1 MKPAWRSVPGSSLVP
16 GACLQLRVRSSSP
29 CSASWLALLLLPP
42 SKADPGPGCL
52 ASAKA
57 NRPVLEHLLGSGSRS
72 QMWSK
77 GFLPPPPQPRSLP
90 LLADARVLQGLF
102 LVDSSARSCS
112 DDFCCSGCWV
122 QGGFVNYWLKPCSV
136 IRSGRGE
143 QLRVAAA
150 LSGGAGAAG
159 TRIRWKKWN
168 LVKNTHPLLVPESS
182 GVP

>member
-16 GACLQLRVRSSSP
+16 GACLQLWVMSSSP
-29 CSASWLALLLLPP
+29 CSTSWLALLLLPS

-72 QMWSK
+72 QTWSE
-77 GFLPPPPQPRSLP
+77 GFLPPPPQPCSLP

-150 LSGGAGAAG
+150 LSGGCGCCWHQDQVEKVEFG
-159 TRIRWKKWN
+159 
-168 LVKNTHPLLVPESS
+168 
-182 GVP
+182 